1 MSESFSEGQHRSPD
15 AAQEAALVAV
25 AGPTGS
31 GKSELALRVA
41 EEFGGEVINCDSLQV
56 YRHFDIGT
64 AKLTMPECR
73 GIPHHLIDVVDPDE
87 LFSAGAFARAA
98 RDVLAQITAR
108 GRLPV
113 VAGGTGFYLRAMLD
127 GLFTGP
133 ERDEALRAR
142 LIAREAKREGS
153 LHRLLRRFDP
163 EAARRIHARD
173 KQKLIRAVEVC
184 LLLRRPLTDAFAE
197 GRDALKGYRILKI
210 GLNPPREALYKRL
223 DLRCERMFTSGL
235 VEEVRRIL
243 DLGFAEDV
251 RPLESH
257 GYCQALQYIRGELSL
272 EDAILLAQRNTRRY
286 AKRQWTW
293 FRRESGMEWFDG
305 FGDDQAVQS
314 KVLERVRL
322 HL

>member
-64 AKLTMPECR
+64 AKLTMPERR

-98 RDVLAQITAR
+98 RDVLAQITDR

-127 GLFTGP
+127 GLFAGP

-142 LIAREAKREGS
+142 LLAREAKREGS

-163 EAARRIHARD
+163 EAARKIHARD

-210 GLNPPREALYKRL
+210 GLNPPREALYERL
-223 DLRCERMFTSGL
+223 DLRCERMFASGL
-235 VEEVRRIL
+235 VEEVHRIL
-243 DLGFAEDV
+243 GLGFAEDV

-272 EDAILLAQRNTRRY
+272 EEAILLAQRNTRRY

-314 KVLERVRL
+314 AVLARVRL